1 MKTFGCVVAAAIGT
15 FGLGVMV
22 GPIVQFNLPLP
33 SQNAM
38 NAVEAI
44 GITMA
49 GGGSITA
56 FLLHIY
62 TRPDNFF
69 EG

>member
-1 MKTFGCVVAAAIGT
+1 
-15 FGLGVMV
+15 
-22 GPIVQFNLPLP
+22 LPLP

-62 TRPDNFF
+62 NRPDNFF